1 MPVLSPEQLK
11 ARTARAVSAAIAAA
25 HDLGLSVSEPR
36 VLYDVFSVIVHLAPA
51 PVVVRVPTV
60 LPPSYVADPEM
71 QTTQQRCELSVAGWL
86 ADRGHPVVPPSPLVP
101 REPVRRDGFSMTFW
115 QFVDEVKGEPD
126 TLHRIDQTAH
136 LHAALREYDGDL
148 GFWAPFGT
156 YIPDGLTALERMPD
170 LLPAPDRERAQREWA
185 MIAPVLTTQ
194 DVFERTFPGV
204 ELQPIHGDVPH
215 YNMISTPSGDLW
227 SDFELV
233 TRGAI
238 ESDLA
243 AVGPEGIAAYDA
255 AATALGLRR
264 VDDRVL
270 RVTVAAGRL
279 AMVAVLAMVP
289 ELPMLAEGLAP
300 VLDEWRATP
309 EIAEI

>member
-1 MPVLSPEQLK
+1 VLSPEQLK
-11 ARTARAVSAAIAAA
+11 ARTARAVSAATGAA

-51 PVVVRVPTV
+51 PVIGRVPTV
-60 LPPSYVADPEM
+60 VPPSYTARPEI
-71 QTTQQRCELSVAGWL
+71 QTAQQRSELAVAGWL
-86 ADRGHPVVPPSPLVP
+86 ADRGHPVVPPSPLVR

-115 QFVDEVKGEPD
+115 QFVDEVPGEPD
-126 TLHRIDQTAH
+126 TAYRIGQTAR

-156 YIPDGLTALERMPD
+156 YIPDGLAELEHLPD
-170 LLPAPDRERAQREWA
+170 LLSAADLERAQREWSV
-185 MIAPVLTTQ
+185 IAPVLTSQ
-194 DVFERTFPGV
+194 RVFEQTFPGV
-204 ELQPIHGDVPH
+204 DIQPIHGDVPY
-215 YNMISTPSGDLW
+215 YNMISTPDGDLW

-243 AVGPEGIAAYDA
+243 AVGPEGLAAYDA
-255 AATALGLRR
+255 AATALGLRP

-270 RVTVAAGRL
+270 RLTVAAGRL

-300 VLDEWRATP
+300 VLDEWRASL
-309 EIAEI
+309 EITGI